1 MEPDRWA
8 EEIRR
13 GLTIDLGYCWTSLES
28 GTEIAFVDVP
38 GHERFVANT
47 LAGVGPCTAVMFVVA
62 ADEGWRA
69 QSEEHLTAI
78 DALGVR
84 HGLLAVTRSDLADP
98 AIVDYAVAEATERI
112 ARTSLGEVEA
122 VAVSAVTG
130 EGVPALR
137 SALGRMC
144 ARLPEPDPDAD
155 VRLWVDRSFSIT
167 GHGTVVTGTLGAGT
181 IRVGDQLAVAGGE
194 RVPRGGE
201 RRVRGG
207 ELRVRGLQALKT
219 QHQQVSAV
227 ARVAVNLR
235 GIDPAEVTRG
245 TALVTP
251 GQFLPVAVADVRLA
265 GLDAGSGAPAARPG
279 PSALDAADAPAAL
292 MLHIGT
298 AAVPARLRPLGPDT
312 ARLTLRRAL
321 PLRIGDT
328 AVLRDPG
335 RQAIVA
341 GARILDVRPPGLG
354 RRGAAQ
360 RRGAEL
366 ASVTATPDL
375 ASELRRRKLARGR
388 DLRAMGVPVPARAP
402 RVAGDWL
409 AEPAWWRELGDRLRA
424 EVEAHAAADPVNPG
438 LPVEAA
444 RRRLGLP
451 GRSLVEALVEAL
463 AESRAAPGAPAG
475 GSVSGSGSGSGS
487 GPRLRQADGRI
498 YGPGGGA
505 DLPAR
510 VRDAIEAIRAGLRD
524 DPFLAPDAERLR
536 DLGLDPRQLAAAVKA
551 GYLIRVSREVY
562 LLPGAA
568 EEAVQR
574 LAAIGRPFTL
584 SEARRALG
592 TTRRVAVPLLE
603 MLDRSGHTE
612 RLDDT
617 LRQVRRVG

>member
-98 AIVDYAVAEATERI
+98 AIVDDAVAEATARI

-130 EGVPALR
+130 DGIAALR

-245 TALVTP
+245 AALVTP
-251 GQFLPVAVADVRLA
+251 GRWLPVAVADVRLA
-265 GLDAGSGAPAARPG
+265 GLDAGPGAPAAQAG
-279 PSALDAADAPAAL
+279 PSGRDAADAPAAL

-298 AAVPARLRPLGPDT
+298 AAVPARLRPLGRDT

-321 PLRIGDT
+321 PLRIGDA

-335 RQAIVA
+335 RQAVVA

-354 RRGAAQ
+354 RRGAAH

-375 ASELRRRKLARGR
+375 ASELRRRKLARGG

-444 RRRLGLP
+444 RHRLGLP
-451 GRSLVEALVEAL
+451 DRSLVEALVEAL
-463 AESRAAPGAPAG
+463 AEPRAEPGT
-475 GSVSGSGSGSGS
+475 
-487 GPRLRQADGRI
+487 GPRLRQAGGRI
-498 YGPGGGA
+498 YGPRDGA

-524 DPFLAPDAERLR
+524 DPFLAPDAQRLR

-551 GYLIRVSREVY
+551 GHLIRVSREVY